1 MLNLIR
7 KEKVI
12 LRGLGRKGEGGRE
25 GGGQRQLLQRK
36 GADRDGALQC
46 NAEKVRQKHKNISR
60 RQQHWVKC
68 ALCLSDVV
76 VSDGFLAAPSCFSL
90 LNSPF
95 VLTNMAAHTNAI
107 ARRDRCSLFDNEK

>member
-76 VSDGFLAAPSCFSL
+76 VSDGFLAATILFFSPQLTLRPHKHGSPHKCNHPERSL
-90 LNSPF
+90 LI
-95 VLTNMAAHTNAI
+95 V
-107 ARRDRCSLFDNEK
+107 R